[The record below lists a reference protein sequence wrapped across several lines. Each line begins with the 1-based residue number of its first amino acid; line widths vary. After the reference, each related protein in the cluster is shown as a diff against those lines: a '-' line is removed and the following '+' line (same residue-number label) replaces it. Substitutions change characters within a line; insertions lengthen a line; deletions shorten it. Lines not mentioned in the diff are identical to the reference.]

1 MASLPFPAVCCGI
14 SVRIGQCPP
23 QPPLGCSVAGSPL
36 VISVSVATAK
46 SGSKDTRARLAAG
59 GLRRQGLRS
68 QEWPA
73 ARGQG
78 LARARGACATR
89 PRGAHGLRP
98 SPDIVNHLVADA
110 TLGRAAP
117 KARPRWPAGYGA
129 HVVCV
134 RVPCG
139 SCACPRPR
147 SLQRAGPTGA
157 RTRSGAWVLRASW
170 ASRLSGVRPGQP
182 APLAARPCHTGS
194 LPEAKGASRTGRRAL
209 GCAGAARS
217 LCMRPPPPRAG
228 QLRGGTVGGVFTQC
242 TRRGRRRPSGRR
254 KITDALLPTKP
265 RAASRHGAGRGSASS
280 TTRAGSA

>member
-98 SPDIVNHLVADA
+98 SPDIVAVLRRRRK
-110 TLGRAAP
+110 TLGHRTASCCSTVLCIVRPPSWSLTGFPGARARLLLPAPCPRRQPPRRRRNSWPRRPPRAASL
-117 KARPRWPAGYGA
+117 ACGYGA

-134 RVPCG
+134 RVPG
-139 SCACPRPR
+139 GT
-147 SLQRAGPTGA
+147 RAA
-157 RTRSGAWVLRASW
+157 
-170 ASRLSGVRPGQP
+170 
-182 APLAARPCHTGS
+182 AARILLIG
-194 LPEAKGASRTGRRAL
+194 L
-209 GCAGAARS
+209 GT
-217 LCMRPPPPRAG
+217 PRV
-228 QLRGGTVGGVFTQC
+228 R
-242 TRRGRRRPSGRR
+242 
-254 KITDALLPTKP
+254 
-265 RAASRHGAGRGSASS
+265 
-280 TTRAGSA
+280 